1 MAQLVERVL
10 GKDEVGGSNPPSS
23 SKRTPNRCSFSINA
37 EFRLRTGVA
46 MDFSEKLQELRKQK
60 SLTQEELAQ
69 KLYVSRTAVSKWES
83 GRGYP
88 NLDSLKD
95 IAKFFSITIDELL
108 SGNEI
113 LKIAENDIKRKQN
126 SLLDLFFGLIDISA
140 LLLLFLP
147 FFAEKINDA
156 IYEVSLLR
164 LKNISAY
171 LIITYYTI
179 LFLMIVTGIVTLIL
193 QNRTIAFWIRI
204 KRKISL
210 LFNAIAMILF
220 IVSLQPYPAVL
231 MILFISIKVFML
243 IKRH

>member
-1 MAQLVERVL
+1 
-10 GKDEVGGSNPPSS
+10 
-23 SKRTPNRCSFSINA
+23 
-37 EFRLRTGVA
+37 

-147 FFAEKINDA
+147 FFAEKINA
-156 IYEVSLLR
+156 FI
-164 LKNISAY
+164 
-171 LIITYYTI
+171 IITI
-179 LFLMIVTGIVTLIL
+179 FVI
-193 QNRTIAFWIRI
+193 W
-204 KRKISL
+204 KIG
-210 LFNAIAMILF
+210 
-220 IVSLQPYPAVL
+220 
-231 MILFISIKVFML
+231 
-243 IKRH
+243 